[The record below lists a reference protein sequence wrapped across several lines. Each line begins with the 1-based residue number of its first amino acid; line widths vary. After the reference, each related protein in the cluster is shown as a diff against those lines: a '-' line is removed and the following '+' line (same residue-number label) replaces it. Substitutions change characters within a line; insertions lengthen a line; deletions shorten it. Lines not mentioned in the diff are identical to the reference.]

1 MSVDTSFLKTV
12 TLFEDLSEEE
22 LGIVA
27 SRFRERDYV
36 KHEIVFFEEDT
47 GNYMYIV
54 QEGRVKVSRLL
65 PNGKE
70 MILAFHE
77 AREYFGEMS
86 LIDGGTSPATVTTVI
101 PSRVLTVTREN
112 FLELLEHPSINRAVL
127 KMLCGRCRDA
137 WGQIEVLT
145 FHNADARIRTALY
158 QLLPAKGG
166 RDRRRRQNQPQ
177 ADSQRA
183 RRHHR
188 DLQRNRHS
196 SAEQHAEFGAPQRGE
211 ETVLHRRSGLSGR
224 RAPAGIGSGF

>member
-22 LGIVA
+22 LEIVA
-27 SRFRERDYV
+27 SRFKERDYV

-101 PSRVLTVTREN
+101 PSRVLTVTRAN
-112 FLELLEHPSINRAVL
+112 FLELLEQPSINRAVL

-158 QLLPAKGG
+158 QLCQQKGVATEG
-166 RDRRRRQNQPQ
+166 GVKINLRLTHKELADITGISRDTATRV
-177 ADSQRA
+177 
-183 RRHHR
+183 
-188 DLQRNRHS
+188 LS
-196 SAEQHAEFGAPQRGE
+196 SMQ
-211 ETVLHRRSGLSGR
+211 S
-224 RAPAGIGSGF
+224 AGILQVEKKRFFISDPDSLVDVLLLE

>member
-1 MSVDTSFLKTV
+1 MSQGWDRKSMSVDTAFLKTV

-27 SRFRERDYV
+27 SRFREREYV

-77 AREYFGEMS
+77 MGEYFGEMS
-86 LIDGGTSPATVTTVI
+86 LIDGRTAPATVTTVI
-101 PSRVLTVTREN
+101 PSRILTVNRQN
-112 FLELLEHPSINRAVL
+112 FLELLEHPRINRAVL

-158 QLLPAKGG
+158 QLCQQKGVEIEG
-166 RDRRRRQNQPQ
+166 VRVVKGQARDR
-177 ADSQRA
+177 
-183 RRHHR
+183 
-188 DLQRNRHS
+188 L
-196 SAEQHAEFGAPQRGE
+196 
-211 ETVLHRRSGLSGR
+211 L
-224 RAPAGIGSGF
+224 

>member
-1 MSVDTSFLKTV
+1 MSVDTAFLKTV

-70 MILAFHE
+70 MILGFHE
-77 AREYFGEMS
+77 MGEYFGEMS
-86 LIDGGTSPATVTTVI
+86 LIDGRTSPATVTTVI
-101 PSRVLTVTREN
+101 PSRILTVNRQN
-112 FLELLEHPSINRAVL
+112 FLELLEHPVINRAVL

-145 FHNADARIRTALY
+145 FHNADAPNPHGP
-158 QLLPAKGG
+158 LPAFASKRGS
-166 RDRRRRQNQPQ
+166 RPT
-177 ADSQRA
+177 AASKST
-183 RRHHR
+183 
-188 DLQRNRHS
+188 S
-196 SAEQHAEFGAPQRGE
+196 S
-211 ETVLHRRSGLSGR
+211 
-224 RAPAGIGSGF
+224 

>member
-1 MSVDTSFLKTV
+1 MSVDTAFLKTV
-12 TLFEDLSEEE
+12 TLFEDLSDEE
-22 LGIVA
+22 LEIVA
-27 SRFRERDYV
+27 SRFRERGYV

-77 AREYFGEMS
+77 MGEYFGEMS
-86 LIDGGTSPATVTTVI
+86 LIDGRTSPATVTTVI
-101 PSRVLTVTREN
+101 PSRILTVNRQN
-112 FLELLEHPSINRAVL
+112 FLELLEHPVINRAVL

-158 QLLPAKGG
+158 QLCQQKGVATDG
-166 RDRRRRQNQPQ
+166 GVRINLKLTHKEL
-177 ADSQRA
+177 ADITGISRETA
-183 RRHHR
+183 TRV
-188 DLQRNRHS
+188 LS
-196 SAEQHAEFGAPQRGE
+196 SMQSSG
-211 ETVLHRRSGLSGR
+211 VLSVEKKQFFIADPDSLVDVLLLE
-224 RAPAGIGSGF
+224 

>member
-1 MSVDTSFLKTV
+1 MSVDTAFLKTV

-22 LGIVA
+22 LGILA
-27 SRFRERDYV
+27 SRFREREYV
-36 KHEIVFFEEDT
+36 KDEMVFFEEDT

-77 AREYFGEMS
+77 MGEYFGEMS
-86 LIDGGTSPATVTTVI
+86 LIDGGTSPATVTTMI
-101 PSRVLTVTREN
+101 PSRILTLNREN

-137 WGQIEVLT
+137 WGKIELLN

-158 QLLPAKGG
+158 QLCQQKGVETKGG
-166 RDRRRRQNQPQ
+166 VKINLNLTHSEL
-177 ADSQRA
+177 ADITGISRETA
-183 RRHHR
+183 TRV
-188 DLQRNRHS
+188 LS
-196 SAEQHAEFGAPQRGE
+196 SMQSSG
-211 ETVLHRRSGLSGR
+211 VLSVEKKQFFVSDPDSLVDVLLLE
-224 RAPAGIGSGF
+224 

>member
-1 MSVDTSFLKTV
+1 M
-12 TLFEDLSEEE
+12 
-22 LGIVA
+22 A

-77 AREYFGEMS
+77 MGEYFGEIS
-86 LIDGGTSPATVTTVI
+86 LIDGRTSPATVTTVI
-101 PSRVLTVTREN
+101 PSRILTVNRQN
-112 FLELLEHPSINRAVL
+112 FLELLERLRINRAVL

-158 QLLPAKGG
+158 QLCQQKGVATDCRTPKPVPPDVPG
-166 RDRRRRQNQPQ
+166 NTRKRILLIRDQ
-177 ADSQRA
+177 QRM
-183 RRHHR
+183 
-188 DLQRNRHS
+188 
-196 SAEQHAEFGAPQRGE
+196 
-211 ETVLHRRSGLSGR
+211 LS
-224 RAPAGIGSGF
+224 PKVTLNS

>member
-1 MSVDTSFLKTV
+1 M
-12 TLFEDLSEEE
+12 
-22 LGIVA
+22 A

-36 KHEIVFFEEDT
+36 KHEIVFLEEDT

-54 QEGRVKVSRLL
+54 KQGRVKVSRLL

-77 AREYFGEMS
+77 MGEYFGEMS
-86 LIDGGTSPATVTTVI
+86 LIDGGTSPASVTSVI
-101 PSRVLTVTREN
+101 PSRIMTVNRQN
-112 FLELLEHPSINRAVL
+112 FLELLEHPRINRAVL
-127 KMLCGRCRDA
+127 KMLCGWCRDA

-158 QLLPAKGG
+158 QLCRQKGVATEG
-166 RDRRRRQNQPQ
+166 RRQNQPE

-196 SAEQHAEFGAPQRGE
+196 SPEQHARVRGSSAW
-211 ETVLHRRSGLSGR
+211 RRNSSSSPIRTLWSTCSFWNR
-224 RAPAGIGSGF
+224 F

>member
-1 MSVDTSFLKTV
+1 MSVDTAFLKTV

-77 AREYFGEMS
+77 MGEYFGEMS
-86 LIDGGTSPATVTTVI
+86 LIDGRTSPATVTTVI
-101 PSRVLTVTREN
+101 PSRILTVTRQN
-112 FLELLEHPSINRAVL
+112 FLELLEHPRINRAVL

-158 QLLPAKGG
+158 QLCQQKGVATEG
-166 RDRRRRQNQPQ
+166 GVKINRLTHGEL
-177 ADSQRA
+177 ADITGITRETA
-183 RRHHR
+183 TRV
-188 DLQRNRHS
+188 LS
-196 SAEQHAEFGAPQRGE
+196 SMQSSG
-211 ETVLHRRSGLSGR
+211 VLRVEKKHFFVSDPDSMVDALLLE
-224 RAPAGIGSGF
+224 

>member
-1 MSVDTSFLKTV
+1 MSVDTAFLKTV
-12 TLFEDLSEEE
+12 TLFEDLSDEE
-22 LGIVA
+22 LEIVA

-77 AREYFGEMS
+77 MGEYFGEMS
-86 LIDGGTSPATVTTVI
+86 LIDGRTSPATVTTVI
-101 PSRVLTVTREN
+101 PSRILTVTRQN
-112 FLELLEHPSINRAVL
+112 FLELLEQPSINRAVL

-158 QLLPAKGG
+158 QLCQQKGVATDG
-166 RDRRRRQNQPQ
+166 GVKINLKLTHGEL
-177 ADSQRA
+177 ADITGICRETA
-183 RRHHR
+183 TRV
-188 DLQRNRHS
+188 LS
-196 SAEQHAEFGAPQRGE
+196 SMQ
-211 ETVLHRRSGLSGR
+211 RSGVLRVEKKHFVVSDPDSLVD
-224 RAPAGIGSGF
+224 ALECQ